1 MRRRPAHRP
10 RGRNLAGAGYWSPH
24 RGFTGRTLGIE
35 EGWLQLLA
43 RINPLT
49 YQVDALRA
57 LMIAGGSSSFGL
69 VVDFLVLL
77 GVFVVLVDVAAE
89 MYPRMVT

>member
-1 MRRRPAHRP
+1 M
-10 RGRNLAGAGYWSPH
+10 
-24 RGFTGRTLGIE
+24 
-35 EGWLQLLA
+35 LA